1 MGLDPNPLGVYERL
15 IVGTNPERLA
25 LDTREACRPRGNI
38 YTVIEAR
45 RMLEQMPS
53 QASPRLTES
62 SPRGQL
68 PRGCRARCHD
78 MRAARFNEMSRAG
91 SGSELASSAAQALRA
106 MAKASVELVMQAPE
120 LASGGS
126 AAGGSAAGGSAASGS
141 DARDLRAMDLGPMV
155 LSPMYLSPMIPAR
168 SFSAREGACE
178 HALATAQCRPPS

>member
-53 QASPRLTES
+53 KASPRLTES
-62 SPRGQL
+62 SRRGHL

-78 MRAARFNEMSRAG
+78 MRARFNGTSWAG
-91 SGSELASSAAQALRA
+91 SRSELASSAAHTLRA
-106 MAKASVELVMQAPE
+106 MAQASVELVMPAPE
-120 LASGGS
+120 LASG
-126 AAGGSAAGGSAASGS
+126 ASAASGS
-141 DARDLRAMDLGPMV
+141 GARELRTLNLTTMHWSPIDPGALVLGARRRAR
-155 LSPMYLSPMIPAR
+155 AR
-168 SFSAREGACE
+168 SGD
-178 HALATAQCRPPS
+178 RPVWAPERR